1 MLISGVFL
9 ALKKCISLSFV
20 KNKLVHR
27 GVWLFYFV
35 LDELCATEAL
45 STAITSERRAAGT
58 ALINIH
64 ARAGGR
70 MDTFDSPGSELP
82 DA

>member
-1 MLISGVFL
+1 
-9 ALKKCISLSFV
+9 
-20 KNKLVHR
+20 
-27 GVWLFYFV
+27 VWLFYFV

-45 STAITSERRAAGT
+45 STAITSQRRAAGT